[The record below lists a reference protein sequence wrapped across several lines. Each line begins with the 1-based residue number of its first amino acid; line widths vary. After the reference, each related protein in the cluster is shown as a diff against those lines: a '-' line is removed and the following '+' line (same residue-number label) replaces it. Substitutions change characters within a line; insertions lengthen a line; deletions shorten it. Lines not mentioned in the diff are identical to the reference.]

1 MVKALPLLVIA
12 GLITGCASSSEPA
25 SEQAPGQPKGG
36 CYQSEWQAE
45 TVPVINKRLGP
56 DGLEKY
62 DPENQQK
69 ARGCP

>member
-1 MVKALPLLVIA
+1 MVKAWPLFIVAALV
-12 GLITGCASSSEPA
+12 TGCASSPEPG
-25 SEQAPGQPKGG
+25 EQAPGQPKGG

-45 TVPVINKRLGP
+45 TAPVINKRSGP

-62 DPENQQK
+62 DAENQQK